1 MQINKN
7 VSAEADCMASDI
19 PTIVDLRKYIATTF
33 YGERP
38 HIRGRRVLVSMIAAN
53 ARENDWSAARLAHE
67 FTLSEAEVLAALL
80 YYDEHK
86 ADIDRQ
92 DEEEQRLFDEMYERS
107 RKDAPK

>member
-1 MQINKN
+1 
-7 VSAEADCMASDI
+7 MASDI
-19 PTIVDLRKYIATTF
+19 PTIVDLRKYIDATF
-33 YGERP
+33 FGERP

-53 ARENDWSAARLAHE
+53 ARANDWSVARLAQE
-67 FTLSEAEVLAALL
+67 FSLSEAEVLAALL

-92 DEEEQRLFDEMYERS
+92 DAEEQRLFDEMYERS